1 MWHVDCMF
9 KMGCRFEMTRAT
21 TEGTCTEICSHNLN
35 MLRETIFDVTSFY
48 FLTMPQGLVAIL
60 TFNPFSLSQTSPDM
74 WQISTY
80 IIILTQL
87 LYCHREL
94 SQAVISFSLLCVTGE
109 DQKRQTKVSGRTVPR
124 HTFRET
130 AAIRLVISLVS
141 CHILLCANV
150 WHSAIFKWIYSTE
163 QIMVDG
169 DR

>member
-21 TEGTCTEICSHNLN
+21 TEGTCAEICSHNLN

-109 DQKRQTKVSGRTVPR
+109 DRSTWCKVQIMTWFNCPR
-124 HTFRET
+124 FMW
-130 AAIRLVISLVS
+130 
-141 CHILLCANV
+141 ILLPS
-150 WHSAIFKWIYSTE
+150 HFSTSPSSTFPVN
-163 QIMVDG
+163 QASTYK
-169 DR
+169 